1 MVTKKAIKKPEQTLF
16 PSHRQLAS
24 LLLAWY
30 DDNRRDLPWRTNG
43 TDDKPD
49 PYYVWLSEIMLQQTT
64 VTTVIPYY
72 RAFLK
77 RWPDLC
83 ALAAADLDDVLH
95 VWQGL
100 GYYNRARNLHA
111 SAGLLVRDHGS
122 VFPDHESGLRKLPG
136 IGPYTAAAI
145 AAIAF
150 QRPAVVVDGNVERVM
165 ARLFRVTEPPPG
177 TRKELYARAAEM
189 TPKSAQGRPGDY
201 AQAVMDLGATICTPR
216 KPTCRLCPLE
226 RDCAARRSGEVASL
240 PRRAARRERPLRC
253 GVAYWTRDREGSVF
267 LRKRP
272 SRGLLG
278 GLMEIPST
286 DWREK
291 NWSLE
296 EARQAAPF
304 ATTWEVLPGRVY
316 HGFTHF
322 KLEMTVLAGSVDK
335 SGAEQGIWSPPLEF
349 SDYAL
354 SVLTRKIANHALKCG
369 NDEEGSNS

>member
-16 PSHRQLAS
+16 PSCRQLVS

-100 GYYNRARNLHA
+100 GYYNRARNLHT

-150 QRPAVVVDGNVERVM
+150 QRSAVVVDGNVERVM

-201 AQAVMDLGATICTPR
+201 AQAVMDLEATICTPR
-216 KPTCRLCPLE
+216 KPAP
-226 RDCAARRSGEVASL
+226 
-240 PRRAARRERPLRC
+240 PRGPQGTPVTVRGCLLDPGQGRQCLSEKTP
-253 GVAYWTRDREGSVF
+253 VT
-267 LRKRP
+267 RP
-272 SRGLLG
+272 SRWFDG
-278 GLMEIPST
+278 
-286 DWREK
+286 D
-291 NWSLE
+291 SLHRL
-296 EARQAAPF
+296 A
-304 ATTWEVLPGRVY
+304 GK
-316 HGFTHF
+316 
-322 KLEMTVLAGSVDK
+322 KLE
-335 SGAEQGIWSPPLEF
+335 P
-349 SDYAL
+349 
-354 SVLTRKIANHALKCG
+354 
-369 NDEEGSNS
+369 